1 MVMQTSATKSFTATL
16 ERLPGALHWVIIRI
30 PFDVKKTWKKMNR
43 LRVIG
48 ELNGFSFRTSLFP
61 FRQGGHFLLVNRKL
75 QAQAGVAAGSKG
87 RFTIEPDLT
96 ERIAKIPKEL
106 SPFLNEDKTFRK
118 WYDALPYS
126 HRNEIAKWIE
136 DPETPAARARR
147 GEQMA
152 ERLLAAMEG
161 ERELP
166 PILKAA
172 FARNGRARAGW
183 EKMTLAQRRRN
194 LLAIFYYQSPDARAR
209 RLEKIV
215 EEAEQRFER
224 SQGDVESRE

>member
-1 MVMQTSATKSFTATL
+1 M
-16 ERLPGALHWVIIRI
+16 IIRI
-30 PFDVKKTWKKMNR
+30 PFDVKKTWKTMNR
-43 LRVIG
+43 LRVRG
-48 ELNGFSFRTSLFP
+48 ELNGFPFRTSLFP
-61 FRQGGHFLLVNRKL
+61 FRQGGHFMLVNRKL

-87 RFTIEPDLT
+87 RFTIEPDLA

-152 ERLLAAMEG
+152 ERLLAAMDG

-166 PILKAA
+166 PILKVA

-194 LLAIFYYQSPDARAR
+194 LMAIFYYQSPDAQVR
-209 RLEKIV
+209 RVEKIV
-215 EEAEQRFER
+215 EEAEQRFEK
-224 SQGDVESRE
+224 SGGEIESVEKGKAD

>member
-1 MVMQTSATKSFTATL
+1 MPTSATKSFTATL
-16 ERLPGALHWVIIRI
+16 ERLPGALQWVIIRI
-30 PFDVKKTWKKMNR
+30 PFDVKKTWKTMNR
-43 LRVIG
+43 LRVRG
-48 ELNGFSFRTSLFP
+48 DLNGFSFRTSLFP

-75 QAQAGVAAGSKG
+75 QAKAGVAAGSKG
-87 RFTIEPDLT
+87 RFTIEPDLA
-96 ERIAKIPKEL
+96 ERIAKVPKEL
-106 SPFLNEDKTFRK
+106 SPFLNEDKSFRK

-126 HRNEIAKWIE
+126 HRNEIAKWVE

-183 EKMTLAQRRRN
+183 EKMTPAQRRRN

-209 RLEKIV
+209 RVQKIV
-215 EEAEQRFER
+215 EEAEQKFAKSRGE
-224 SQGDVESRE
+224 VEWLE

>member
-1 MVMQTSATKSFTATL
+1 MPASQSKSFTATL

-30 PFDVKKTWKKMNR
+30 PFDAKKTWKSINR
-43 LRVIG
+43 LRVRG
-48 ELNGFSFRTSLFP
+48 ELNGFPFRTSLFP

-75 QAQAGVAAGSKG
+75 QAQASVAAGSKG
-87 RFTIEPDLT
+87 HFTIEPDLAK
-96 ERIAKIPKEL
+96 RIAKIPKEL
-106 SPFLNEDKTFRK
+106 SPFLNEDKSFRK
-118 WYDALPYS
+118 WYHALPYS

-152 ERLLAAMEG
+152 ERLLGAMQG

-183 EKMTLAQRRRN
+183 ESMTVAQRRRN
-194 LLAIFYYQSPDARAR
+194 LLAIFYYQNPDSQAR
-209 RLEKIV
+209 RVEKILA
-215 EEAEQRFER
+215 EAEQRFEKSR
-224 SQGDVESRE
+224 GEVEPLG

>member
-1 MVMQTSATKSFTATL
+1 MHTSATKSFTATL

-30 PFDVKKTWKKMNR
+30 PFDVKKTWKTMNR

-96 ERIAKIPKEL
+96 ERIAKIPREL

-136 DPETPAARARR
+136 DAETPAARARR

-172 FARNGRARAGW
+172 FARNGRAQAGW
-183 EKMTLAQRRRN
+183 EKMTPAQRRRN

-209 RLEKIV
+209 RVEKIV
-215 EEAEQRFER
+215 DEAEQRFEKSR
-224 SQGDVESRE
+224 GELESLE

>member
-1 MVMQTSATKSFTATL
+1 
-16 ERLPGALHWVIIRI
+16 
-30 PFDVKKTWKKMNR
+30 MNR
-43 LRVIG
+43 LRVRG
-48 ELNGFSFRTSLFP
+48 DLNGFSFRTSLFP

-75 QAQAGVAAGSKG
+75 QAKAGVAAGSKC
-87 RFTIEPDLT
+87 RFTIAPDLA

-106 SPFLNEDKTFRK
+106 SPFLSEDRSFRK

-172 FARNGRARAGW
+172 FASNGRARAGW
-183 EKMTLAQRRRN
+183 EKMSAAQRRRN

-215 EEAEQRFER
+215 VEAEQRFAKSR
-224 SQGDVESRE
+224 GGGESLE